1 MLTKNNFK
9 RKPTKRRN
17 LWKSPTTCKW
27 GGGGEQRKTLITL
40 QWRKRRHESGYRL
53 LLIFSLWAMPEVFL
67 LSALLNMLHSWIIIC
82 K

>member
-27 GGGGEQRKTLITL
+27 GGGGEQRKTL
-40 QWRKRRHESGYRL
+40 
-53 LLIFSLWAMPEVFL
+53 
-67 LSALLNMLHSWIIIC
+67 
-82 K
+82 